1 MQRVKLVGEI
11 AKFGSNWETNCRDIR
26 DIFKLID
33 CQTPGFRQH
42 LIAAADAGIGY
53 EIKRGKDYLDNE
65 GELLLS
71 LNSEDVII
79 TEDDCGSTDGKI
91 KRTIIEGSDIIE
103 SIGEQI
109 LGRVACDDIIDP
121 SSSEIIVKAG
131 NLMFISGQI
140 PLDPETGDLVSQS
153 IEDQAKQVLENV
165 KSICE
170 AAGCSLDDIVKISI
184 FLTDLSNFAV
194 VNDMMKEYFS
204 EPYPAR
210 ATVEVSGLPLG
221 VNVEIEAIV
230 LING

>member
-1 MQRVKLVGEI
+1 MTK
-11 AKFGSNWETNCRDIR
+11 
-26 DIFKLID
+26 
-33 CQTPGFRQH
+33 
-42 LIAAADAGIGY
+42 
-53 EIKRGKDYLDNE
+53 
-65 GELLLS
+65 
-71 LNSEDVII
+71 
-79 TEDDCGSTDGKI
+79 
-91 KRTIIEGSDIIE
+91 
-103 SIGEQI
+103 
-109 LGRVACDDIIDP
+109 
-121 SSSEIIVKAG
+121 EIISTKNAPQAIGPYSQAVKAR

-140 PLDPETGDLVSQS
+140 PLDSETVDLVSQS

-194 VNDMMKEYFS
+194 VNDVMKEYFS